1 VRTAVLAHG
10 NEAHPL
16 SARLQRTT
24 NDWEHA
30 TTTMTLIMSSK
41 HPDDRRARQA
51 RRWRQSGSVTITV
64 AIAFSTLLILLIG
77 TELGYLFYEKRELQ
91 KAVDLAALAAA
102 QAVDPTSCDGARDAA
117 KANANGSGEGDP
129 LRNLPKGFTLSDEH
143 IVCGHWDAEYPE
155 DRHFHPGETNFNA
168 VQVSIT
174 AAPPS
179 LLPFFPGT
187 RYIQAEAVAVVDEPR
202 ASFSAGSGVAR
213 LNDGAL
219 NQLLSMLLGTSV
231 NLSLVDYQGIANA
244 NVNLLGMLN
253 ALGASVGT
261 TSDLADVNVDLRAL
275 LNAAVSAL
283 PSSNDEHTADVAVA
297 AIGKLLSLPIAL
309 DIDHIAINLLKT
321 AGQSGLLSVDLDT
334 TDPRSALN
342 GNVSLLNILTTA
354 LQIANQDAALSLP
367 ASVNLAPLATV
378 DAKVRVI
385 EPPSIAIGPPGY
397 NADGT
402 PRTVAHT
409 APVRVS
415 LKVTALT
422 PVNSG
427 ENLLDLN
434 LLLVRVRLGTPAGPP
449 QLIELPIYAEVAPGE
464 AVLEDMVCYKSD
476 GKHEVTLGVTPG
488 VAHVVLGK
496 IDDMAFDNTNIAWS
510 TLVSAKEKFNLL
522 NLRLRADALLGI
534 IPVADVTVAL
544 KARLELSI
552 PGDDEITKKL
562 VSFDFDPNTPR
573 AEQPGLVATVG
584 TERHLGA
591 AIGSAINDHLLE
603 VEVDTGVALLGIN
616 LDFLTDIV
624 DGLLNNTIRI
634 LNAVLDLVGS
644 SILTPVLGWLDGVLG
659 PLLSALGL
667 QLGYTDVQLMS
678 ADCDNAARL
687 VY

>member
-1 VRTAVLAHG
+1 MRTAVLAHG

-77 TELGYLFYEKRELQ
+77 TELGYLFYQKRELQ
-91 KAVDLAALAAA
+91 KAVDLAALAGA

-342 GNVSLLNILTTA
+342 GSVSLLNILTTA

-397 NADGT
+397 NADGS

-409 APVRVS
+409 APVRLFLDVS
-415 LKVTALT
+415 ALT
-422 PVNSG
+422 PASG
-427 ENLLDLN
+427 KADLLDLN
-434 LLLVRVRLGTPAGPP
+434 LILIRLRLGMPAG
-449 QLIELPIYAEVAPGE
+449 QLINLPIYVEVAPGE
-464 AVLEDMVCYKSD
+464 AVLEDMVCYKAD

-488 VAHVVLGK
+488 VAHVLLGK
-496 IDDMAFDNTNIAWS
+496 IDDSAFDNTNIAWD
-510 TLVSAKEKFNLL
+510 TLTKEMFSLL
-522 NLRLRADALLGI
+522 SLELRVDLLGGLI
-534 IPVADVTVAL
+534 NIVDAPVTL
-544 KARLELSI
+544 KAKLLLSI
-552 PGDDEITKKL
+552 PEDASITKSP
-562 VSFDFDPNTPR
+562 VIFDFDPNVPR
-573 AEQPGLVATVG
+573 TDQPNLYASVG
-584 TERHLGA
+584 TEHHLGA
-591 AIGSAINDHLLE
+591 AIGSAISRNLLE
-603 VEVDTGVALLGIN
+603 AEVDTDGLKLLALDLSV
-616 LDFLTDIV
+616 LSEIV
-624 DGLLNNTIRI
+624 DTLINSIVKI
-634 LNAVLDLVGS
+634 LGGVLGVLGS
-644 SILTPVLGWLDGVLG
+644 VLTPILSLLDAALG